1 VCPGP
6 ARAIFLRQWGV
17 VAIDSRPE
25 TRLART
31 FQQRLAGRVWL
42 IHLTGPKRQALD
54 INWSQQEASVVR
66 TLAIDGMVEL
76 VRRQMNY
83 LPQDLP
89 EHYVNHMTANIRRVL
104 VHPVTMESEV
114 EWHPTRA
121 DDYAMAE
128 VFDMV
133 ACELYWAREK
143 VLSQSGERLTPL
155 DEMVR
160 FRRSDVTELGGE
172 DEYRHKLGLPSRSF
186 TTSGTPSGSSP
197 VPPILTL
204 IASQDPHGCAGRL
217 CQGCRDCSSGAYP
230 GAYLGI
236 CERGGAFLAA
246 FYPRR
251 CDRSPSRGCRRR
263 C

>member
-1 VCPGP
+1 VAS
-6 ARAIFLRQWGV
+6 ARALNVRISEHLTDASGDFTYRKRALWIGEVEDGPEGKAFEQLALLMNRFNV
-17 VAIDSRPE
+17 HLAAIDSRPE
-25 TRLART
+25 TRLARS
-31 FQQRLAGRVWL
+31 FQQKCAGRVWL

-54 INWSQQEASVVR
+54 INWDQQEASVVR

-104 VHPVTMESEV
+104 VHPDTMESKI

-143 VLSQSGERLTPL
+143 VLAQSGERLTPL
-155 DEMVR
+155 DEMVE
-160 FRRSDVTELGGE
+160 FRRSSVSDLDDQEWRPGPGEGGGLGGFV
-172 DEYRHKLGLPSRSF
+172 DEFAQEMGLA
-186 TTSGTPSGSSP
+186 
-197 VPPILTL
+197 PPDYGWL
-204 IASQDPHGCAGRL
+204 D
-217 CQGCRDCSSGAYP
+217 
-230 GAYLGI
+230 
-236 CERGGAFLAA
+236 EE
-246 FYPRR
+246 
-251 CDRSPSRGCRRR
+251 
-263 C
+263 